1 MGTSKRRPEADA
13 GQSAPKGRYLSAL
26 LSQTLVAFTV
36 EFDNEFEHRMRRCG
50 YAGANLSLVVW
61 SNLMRFLTSGDLSV
75 SELAARALATEDEVK
90 GALGCL
96 ERWRFLDLR
105 PARGDDRPI
114 AKRAHRSGRMVRD
127 GWGSGRGIRSQWLVR
142 LTEKAGK
149 AVEIWPPLFGEIEQ
163 RWETRFGKRQLESLR
178 QALGAVLSQVDLDL
192 PQGLPVRWN
201 AENNDYAHPKRSR
214 PRTGGDPLPVLLSQL
229 LLAFTIEFERE
240 SRVPLWLCANT
251 LRVLGETPVPLSEIP
266 RLTGASPETSD
277 IGWPAKPFV
286 TVEPDPAARRG
297 KVARLTP
304 LGLKVQRNYHKR
316 VREIEDRWEARFG
329 EENIR
334 GIRGCLESLFAA
346 CSVEGRPLLGEGMVP
361 AEGTVRA
368 GEEAPALG
376 RREVGPAARQRTR
389 DLVAQTERF
398 VRDPANA
405 LPHYPLWDINRGFG
419 P

>member
-1 MGTSKRRPEADA
+1 MGTSKRTPEADSSH
-13 GQSAPKGRYLSAL
+13 SAPKDRYLSAL

-36 EFDNEFEHRMRRCG
+36 EFDNEFEHRMRRSG

-75 SELAARALATEDEVK
+75 RELAARALATEDELK
-90 GALGCL
+90 GELGCL

-105 PARGDDRPI
+105 PDPGDDGPI
-114 AKRAHRSGRMVRD
+114 AKRTHRSGRMQRD

-149 AVEIWPPLFGEIEQ
+149 AVEIWPSLFSEIERRWGARFGE
-163 RWETRFGKRQLESLR
+163 RQLESLR
-178 QALGAVLSQVDLDL
+178 QALGSVLQQVDLDL
-192 PQGLPVRWN
+192 PQALPVRWN
-201 AENNDYAHPKRSR
+201 ADYSHPKRSTL
-214 PRTGGDPLPVLLSQL
+214 RTAGDPLPALLSQL
-229 LLAFTIEFERE
+229 LLAFTIEFDRE
-240 SRVPLWLCANT
+240 SRVPLALCANI
-251 LRVLGETPVPLSEIP
+251 LRALGQTPVPLSEIP
-266 RLTGASPETSD
+266 RLTGASPENSD
-277 IGWPAKPFV
+277 IGWQAKPFV
-286 TVEPDPAARRG
+286 AVGADPAARRG

-304 LGLKVQRNYHKR
+304 LGLKVQRKYHKL

-329 EENIR
+329 GENIR
-334 GIRGCLESLFAA
+334 RIRDCLESLFVAR
-346 CSVEGRPLLGEGMVP
+346 SVEGRPLLGEGMVP

-368 GEEAPALG
+368 GEQAPALG
-376 RREVGPAARQRTR
+376 RRDVGSAARQRMR
-389 DLVAQTERF
+389 DLVAQTEMF